1 MMIIAANW
9 KMNLSHDEA
18 QKLAEGFRILAENEA
33 GHGVELVVFPPALY
47 ASAVASSAQSAALSW
62 GGQSC
67 HAKPSGA
74 YTGDI
79 SAQMF
84 ASAGAR
90 WQLIGH
96 SERRAGHKESD
107 EDIAAQRAAGQ
118 SAGLRV
124 MLCVGE
130 ALEEREAGKAVAV
143 VTDQLAKAC
152 GSGVDWETMVIAYEP
167 IWAIGTGRVAEPS
180 DVDEMHRAIA
190 DYCQNTLGAKARPPI
205 LYGGSVKAANA
216 QALFSLPYVDGA
228 LVGGASLCL
237 ADFAPIVSAAKAQMA
252 V

>member
-1 MMIIAANW
+1 MIIAANW
-9 KMNLSHDEA
+9 KMNLTNDKA
-18 QKLAEGFRILAENEA
+18 QKLAEAFHLLAKNEA
-33 GHGVELVVFPPALY
+33 GSGVELVVFPPALY
-47 ASAVASSAQSAALSW
+47 ASFMTSSAHGSALSW

-67 HAKPSGA
+67 HPKSSGA

-79 SAQMF
+79 SADMF

-107 EDIAAQRAAGQ
+107 ADIAAQLAASQ
-118 SAGLRV
+118 LAGLRV

-130 ALEEREAGKAVAV
+130 ALEDREAGNAIAV
-143 VTDQLAKAC
+143 VTNQLAKAC
-152 GSGVDWETMVIAYEP
+152 DGAVDWEKLVIAYEP

-180 DVDEMHRAIA
+180 DVDDMHHAIA
-190 DYCQNTLGAKARPPI
+190 DYCQNTLGAKTRPHI

-216 QALFSLPYVDGA
+216 QALFALPYVDGA
-228 LVGGASLCL
+228 LVGGASLTL
-237 ADFAPIVSAAKAQMA
+237 DDFAPIVSAAKAQS
-252 V
+252 